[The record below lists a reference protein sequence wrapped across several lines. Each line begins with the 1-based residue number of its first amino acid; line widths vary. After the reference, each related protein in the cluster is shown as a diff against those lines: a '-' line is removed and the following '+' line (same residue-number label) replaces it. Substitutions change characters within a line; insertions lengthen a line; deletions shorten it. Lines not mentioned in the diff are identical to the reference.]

1 MRPSVKKLS
10 LMALFVPIFFS
21 VTACSLLSTGNYGK
35 FVPDSAVTA
44 AFSRAELNPEFHYY
58 ITGSDTYPR
67 SILGLHKDYVFDS
80 PLWKKVAFKPDEFKE
95 ITARMQHRALDYCRQ
110 NPFGFAVTDSRGN
123 RVGVWYSIMVNSISM
138 QIREGRKIFIY
149 PPNDIEYRDYD
160 GQGNQ

>member
-1 MRPSVKKLS
+1 
-10 LMALFVPIFFS
+10 
-21 VTACSLLSTGNYGK
+21 
-35 FVPDSAVTA
+35 
-44 AFSRAELNPEFHYY
+44 
-58 ITGSDTYPR
+58 
-67 SILGLHKDYVFDS
+67 
-80 PLWKKVAFKPDEFKE
+80 
-95 ITARMQHRALDYCRQ
+95 MQHRALDYCRQ